1 MLAEMLPTKNNILLK
16 ESAEL
21 VLEVFAHDIKL
32 STAVIGRYV
41 YEILEYMRQSF
52 PEMPMRRETILAKFA
67 QEMERESN
75 EVKDL
80 LWKDLELTFD
90 KMEE

>member
-1 MLAEMLPTKNNILLK
+1 
-16 ESAEL
+16 
-21 VLEVFAHDIKL
+21 
-32 STAVIGRYV
+32 
-41 YEILEYMRQSF
+41 
-52 PEMPMRRETILAKFA
+52 MRRETILAKFA

-75 EVKDL
+75 EVKDM